1 MELETVSEEKKIV
14 NFFLNKNILISY
26 DILQILKEKADL
38 DGFYKT
44 IIEGIRSTDF
54 LFLNKDL
61 NNIINMY
68 KSIDINWFDLEKSRV
83 LFEKGK
89 NKKIYEKFLGYLS
102 EKKETPKIEIEKEEE
117 KVKIITSYNEDSKKR
132 DIQDFVQYFN
142 ARYKAIEKILK
153 NRQEMRNITSINRLI
168 GKKDKEN
175 ISIIGLV
182 KDKRTTKNNNLILT
196 VEDPTSSIKV
206 LVNKNKPD
214 LFEQAK
220 EIVLDEVIGVVGV
233 NGENIVFAN
242 NILWPDI
249 PTNRE
254 LKKSSDEAYA
264 IFLSDLH
271 VGSKNFLPDDFNK
284 FIKWIRGEIGNE
296 KQKEISKKVRYIFIL
311 GDLVDGCGIY
321 PEQDKELIT
330 KDIYQQYEECA
341 NLLKQI
347 PSDIHLIICPGNHD
361 AMRIAEPQPPLYR
374 DFAGPIYRI
383 KNAIMVSNPSLIN
396 IHSSKNFSGF
406 DVLLYH
412 GYSFDFFVANCD
424 SIRNKGGYN
433 RADLIMKFLL
443 KRRHL
448 APTHTSNLYI
458 PDVEKDPLVIETVP
472 DFFATGHI
480 HKSIA
485 SNYRNITMICG
496 SCWQSKTTFQEKVGH
511 NPEPSRVPIVNLQ
524 TRDVKILRF
533 GS

>member
-271 VGSKNFLPDDFNK
+271 VGSKNFLP
-284 FIKWIRGEIGNE
+284 
-296 KQKEISKKVRYIFIL
+296 
-311 GDLVDGCGIY
+311 
-321 PEQDKELIT
+321 
-330 KDIYQQYEECA
+330 
-341 NLLKQI
+341 
-347 PSDIHLIICPGNHD
+347 
-361 AMRIAEPQPPLYR
+361 
-374 DFAGPIYRI
+374 
-383 KNAIMVSNPSLIN
+383 
-396 IHSSKNFSGF
+396 
-406 DVLLYH
+406 
-412 GYSFDFFVANCD
+412 
-424 SIRNKGGYN
+424 
-433 RADLIMKFLL
+433 
-443 KRRHL
+443 
-448 APTHTSNLYI
+448 
-458 PDVEKDPLVIETVP
+458 
-472 DFFATGHI
+472 
-480 HKSIA
+480 
-485 SNYRNITMICG
+485 
-496 SCWQSKTTFQEKVGH
+496 
-511 NPEPSRVPIVNLQ
+511 
-524 TRDVKILRF
+524 
-533 GS
+533 